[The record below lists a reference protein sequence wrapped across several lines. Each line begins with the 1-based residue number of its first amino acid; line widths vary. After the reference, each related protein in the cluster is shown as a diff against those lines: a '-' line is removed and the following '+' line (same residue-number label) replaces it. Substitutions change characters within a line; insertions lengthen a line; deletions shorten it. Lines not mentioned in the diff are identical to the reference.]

1 MKPIAKPLFDYYS
14 ATGQALVG
22 TPLDK
27 HIADVIAA
35 QLVIILLGY
44 YGIRYA
50 PEHRTAIGIIT
61 GLALI
66 YFFFS
71 SHYLA
76 NQKLKELP
84 KPDKKEP
91 CQPINTKDGKSE

>member
-1 MKPIAKPLFDYYS
+1 MKPIFDYYADTS
-14 ATGQALVG
+14 RALVG

-50 PEHRTAIGIIT
+50 PVHRTAIGIIT

-84 KPDKKEP
+84 KPKKDDP
-91 CQPINTKDGKSE
+91 CQPTSMNDGIKE